1 VQGTRRAGNGK
12 RDPLPQEARH
22 ILLSALAAA
31 GAKWLNLREKNGQP
45 LAIAVI
51 PNAQF
56 SDEGNALT

>member
-1 VQGTRRAGNGK
+1 VQGTRRAGSGK

-31 GAKWLNLREKNGQP
+31 GAKWLNLHEKNGNP
-45 LAIAVI
+45 LAVAVI

-56 SDEGNALT
+56 SDEGKALL